1 MFERFLE
8 SARHVVEEAQ
18 AQALRMGQRQVRA
31 EHLLLA
37 LASVD
42 TGVAGHVLSDNG
54 LTPHKIEAAI
64 SATIAL
70 ESGDGPVTRADA
82 EALKGIGIDLDEV
95 LRKVEGTIG
104 AQSAAVTAGRRRG
117 FLGKHLPFSPDA
129 KRAIVAGLTE
139 AKQHGDGYISA
150 GHLLLGVLSQ
160 SNSVAVELLD
170 LVDTSAG
177 DLRAQLLTTMKR
189 AS

>member
-18 AQALRMGQRQVRA
+18 AQAVRMDQRQVRA

-42 TGVAGHVLSDNG
+42 QGIAARVLSGNG
-54 LTPHKIEAAI
+54 LTPQRIEEAI
-64 SATIAL
+64 SATIAF

-82 EALKGIGIDLDEV
+82 EALKAIGIDLDEV

-104 AQSAAVTAGRRRG
+104 AKPVGVATSRRRG
-117 FLGKHLPFSPDA
+117 FLGKHLPLSPDA
-129 KRAIVAGLTE
+129 KRAIVAGVTE
-139 AKQHGDGYISA
+139 AKQRGDGYISPE
-150 GHLLLGVLSQ
+150 HLLLGVLSQ
-160 SNSVAVELLD
+160 DKSVAVELLA
-170 LVDTSAG
+170 LLDTTAG
-177 DLRAQLLTTMKR
+177 NLRAQVLTTMKR